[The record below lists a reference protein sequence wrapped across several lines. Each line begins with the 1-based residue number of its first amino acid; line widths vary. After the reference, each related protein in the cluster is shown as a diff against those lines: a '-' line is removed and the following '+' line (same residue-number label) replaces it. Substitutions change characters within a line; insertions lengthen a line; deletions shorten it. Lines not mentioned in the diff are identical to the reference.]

1 MSNSPIR
8 VAITGAAGQIG
19 YSLLFRIASGA
30 MFGPEQTVILHL
42 IEIEPALPALAG
54 VVMELD
60 DCAFPLLKGTVPTA
74 TLDEGFRG
82 VNWALLVGSVPRKA
96 GMERKD
102 LLGINGKI
110 FIGQGQA
117 IQRSAAPDVRIL
129 VVGNPCNTNCLIAM
143 NNASQLPADR
153 FFAMTR
159 LDENRAKS
167 QLARKAS
174 VDVTAVTNMA
184 IWGNHSATQYP
195 DFENALIQGKPAPQV
210 ITDEPWLRGEFIS
223 SVQQRG
229 AAIIKAR
236 GASSAASA
244 ANAVV
249 DTVRSIVQPT
259 RPGDWHSVCL
269 CSDGSYGVEKGLIS
283 SFPVRSDGR
292 RLEIVQG
299 LPVSSFSRGKI
310 DATIGELREEKSL
323 VSDLLPKAKG
333 AG

>member
-1 MSNSPIR
+1 MSTSPIR
-8 VAITGAAGQIG
+8 VAVTGAAGQIG

-30 MFGPEQTVILHL
+30 MFGPAQPVILHL

-60 DCAFPLLKGTVPTA
+60 DCAFPLLKGVVPTA
-74 TLDEGFRG
+74 NLDEGFRG
-82 VNWALLVGSVPRKA
+82 VNWALLVGSIPRKA

-117 IQRSAAPDVRIL
+117 IQRNAAADVRIL

-143 NNASQLPADR
+143 SNAPELPRDR
-153 FFAMTR
+153 FHAMTR
-159 LDENRAKS
+159 LDENRARS
-167 QLARKAS
+167 QLARKAGT
-174 VDVTAVTNMA
+174 DVTQVTNMA

-195 DFENALIQGKPAPQV
+195 DFYNARINGRSAAEV
-210 ITDEPWLRGEFIS
+210 ITDEPWLKGEFIS

-249 DTVRSIVQPT
+249 DTVRSIIEPT
-259 RPGDWHSVCL
+259 ASGDWHSVCL
-269 CSDGSYGVEKGLIS
+269 SSDGSYGVEPGLIS
-283 SFPVRSDGR
+283 SFPVRSNGR
-292 RLEIVQG
+292 KLEIVQG
-299 LPVSSFSRGKI
+299 LPVNDFSRSKI
-310 DATIGELREEKSL
+310 DATVNELKEEKSM
-323 VSDLLPKAKG
+323 VSSLLKT
-333 AG
+333 

>member
-1 MSNSPIR
+1 MSTIPKPVR
-8 VAITGAAGQIG
+8 VAVTGAAGQIG

-30 MFGPEQTVILHL
+30 MFGPNQPVILHL
-42 IEIEPALPALAG
+42 IEIEPALTALQG

-74 TLDEGFRG
+74 NLDEGFRG
-82 VNWALLVGSVPRKA
+82 VDWALLVGSVPRKQ

-110 FIGQGQA
+110 FIGQGKA
-117 IQRSAAPDVRIL
+117 IQRNAASGVRVL
-129 VVGNPCNTNCLIAM
+129 VVGNPCNTNCFIAM
-143 NNASQLPADR
+143 NNAKDIPGDR

-167 QLARKAS
+167 QLAQKAG
-174 VDVTAVTNMA
+174 VDAVAVTNMT

-195 DFENALIQGKPAPQV
+195 DFYNAKIDGKPAGEV
-210 ITDEPWLRGEFIS
+210 ISDTAWLQGEFIGT
-223 SVQQRG
+223 VQQRG

-244 ANAVV
+244 ANGVV
-249 DTVRSIVQPT
+249 DTVRSILNPSV
-259 RPGDWHSVCL
+259 PGDWNSLCL

-283 SFPVRSDGR
+283 SFPVRSDGD

-299 LPVSSFSRGKI
+299 VPVNGFSRLKI
-310 DATIGELREEKSL
+310 DASVDELKEEKSL
-323 VSDLLPKAKG
+323 VSELIPA
-333 AG
+333 